1 MKYIKLFENFDSYDP
16 YELMIMFP
24 NKKSEM
30 IISELD
36 KKKPKFN
43 FIQDLITLG
52 ANLDWRDED
61 FLGMTVLHI
70 AVFWNNM
77 EAVRILVEA
86 GADVNAQDDDGCTPY
101 DLASLYM
108 RDDELRE
115 YLMLRTN
122 LTANFNNGNR
132 RI

>member
-1 MKYIKLFENFDSYDP
+1 MKTYDP
-16 YELMIMFP
+16 YELMIIPP
-24 NKKSEM
+24 NKKTEM
-30 IISELD
+30 IVGEIKGDETNL
-36 KKKPKFN
+36 N
-43 FIQDLITLG
+43 LVRDLITLG
-52 ANLDWRDED
+52 ANLDWRDEE